1 VVLRIN
7 VAGGYSCVRAEA
19 KVRSVETV
27 ALFVLAALA
36 FSILGGVIEAS
47 WKRRS
52 RRRLEEKTSVILHP
66 LARHRVRSVRRPLP
80 SRALYHLGLFFGF
93 LVVAYIVVL
102 VLMTVRSVIAS
113 WF

>member
-52 RRRLEEKTSVILHP
+52 RRRLEEKTSVVLHP
-66 LARHRVRSVRRPLP
+66 LARTESAVFAIHPPREHFTISDY
-80 SRALYHLGLFFGF
+80 S
-93 LVVAYIVVL
+93 
-102 VLMTVRSVIAS
+102 SDS
-113 WF
+113 WS

>member
-1 VVLRIN
+1 M
-7 VAGGYSCVRAEA
+7 
-19 KVRSVETV
+19 ETV

-66 LARHRVRSVRRPLP
+66 LARHRVRSVRHPLP